1 MLDNKTIS
9 TFEDIL
15 NDELSESKPNSICG
29 RNIKCTIQDGF
40 ISNGKDWLGDKP
52 RCNYALV
59 IFEIVYDEDA
69 FGEYIIPDVFHLG
82 SAVFVS
88 VGQDWSLQHYKI
100 DKKMGI

>member
-15 NDELSESKPNSICG
+15 NDELSG
-29 RNIKCTIQDGF
+29 IKSGCIQDGF
-40 ISNGKDWLGDKP
+40 ISHGKNWLWDKP
-52 RCNYALV
+52 RCDYALI
-59 IFEIVYDEDA
+59 IFEITYDENV
-69 FGEYIIPDVFHLG
+69 ESLFHLG

-100 DKKMGI
+100 DTTMGI

>member
-9 TFEDIL
+9 TFESIL
-15 NDELSESKPNSICG
+15 KKELPEN
-29 RNIKCTIQDGF
+29 KCTIQDGF

-52 RCNYALV
+52 RANYALV
-59 IFEIVYDEDA
+59 IFEIVYDEDV
-69 FGEYIIPDVFHLG
+69 FPDIFHFG

-88 VGQDWSLQHYKI
+88 VGQDWRLQHYKI